1 MTIARKED
9 RGTLLI
15 YFNSGGRLVIDS
27 AILRCL
33 WHALR
38 DLNASV
44 QETHAQARIAE
55 IHTRVCYNKYTSVY
69 QCWQDYTEEN

>member
-15 YFNSGGRLVIDS
+15 YFNSGGRLAIDS

-44 QETHAQARIAE
+44 QETHAHVRVAE
-55 IHTRVCYNKYTSVY
+55 AHTHQRTAVNTH
-69 QCWQDYTEEN
+69 D